1 MELVT
6 MGKVTVEAKIE
17 NLGDLYAASR
27 GYLPESEERSVITAS
42 AVVDTGATTL
52 AIPKPMIA
60 QLGLRHVRT
69 KRGRTPV
76 GLFDFKIFEAVRLKV
91 QGRECVVEVSETHAE
106 TSVLIGQLPLESLDF
121 LVDPIN
127 QRLIG
132 NPDHNGEDMID
143 LF

>member
-17 NLGDLYAASR
+17 NLSDLYTASR
-27 GYLPESEERSVITAS
+27 GFLPEAEIRSIVTYS

-52 AIPKPMIA
+52 AIPKHLIA

-76 GLFDFKIFEAVRLKV
+76 GLLDFRIFEAVRLTV
-91 QGRECVVEVSETHAE
+91 QGRQCVVEVSETHE
-106 TSVLIGQLPLESLDF
+106 GTPVLIGQLPLESLDF
-121 LVDPIN
+121 LADPVN